1 MSSATVRGRKPVTTG
16 GRHRAGR
23 HQAPPRPQ
31 KVRVPRSAA
40 IALPALA
47 VLGTLAAI
55 PQVRHLVTGSP
66 AAASHATAADVL
78 SRAQAAS
85 ISDMA
90 TASHAEALGAQQ
102 AKTAHAAAD
111 VHRAVVA
118 AQKRKAAARA
128 RQRALHPAPP
138 SCTGTAGLLPQN
150 VQTIVSFLIAH
161 GYSANGAAGLAG
173 NIYQESGG
181 NPESG
186 AGGAGGLIGW
196 TPLPAGYITGN
207 TARDLQTQL
216 NGILTF
222 NDQFASDL
230 PALNGASSPAAAA
243 DVYVTDFEH
252 ASNPV
257 AGTRESSAEAVAAAC
272 HL

>member
-31 KVRVPRSAA
+31 RVRVPRSAA
-40 IALPALA
+40 VALPALA

-55 PQVRHLVTGSP
+55 PQVRGLVTGSP
-66 AAASHATAADVL
+66 AAASHTTAADVI

-90 TASHAEALGAQQ
+90 TASHAEAQGAQH

-118 AQKRKAAARA
+118 AQKRAQQKKAAARA

-150 VQTIVSFLIAH
+150 VQTIVSFLIGH
-161 GYSANGAAGLAG
+161 GYSANGAAA
-173 NIYQESGG
+173 
-181 NPESG
+181 
-186 AGGAGGLIGW
+186 W
-196 TPLPAGYITGN
+196 PATS
-207 TARDLQTQL
+207 TR
-216 NGILTF
+216 
-222 NDQFASDL
+222 
-230 PALNGASSPAAAA
+230 SPAATPSPVRAA
-243 DVYVTDFEH
+243 
-252 ASNPV
+252 
-257 AGTRESSAEAVAAAC
+257 RAA
-272 HL
+272 